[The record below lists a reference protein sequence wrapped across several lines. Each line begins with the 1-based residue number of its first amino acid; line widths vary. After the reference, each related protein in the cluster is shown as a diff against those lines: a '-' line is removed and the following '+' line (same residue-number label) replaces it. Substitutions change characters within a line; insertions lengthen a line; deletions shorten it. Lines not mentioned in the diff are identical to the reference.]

1 MKCNQTK
8 CQWNIS
14 CGCMKPA
21 WMECPLTNIK
31 FEEEALIDKAE
42 RILSVAKAIQ
52 SGKGK
57 KDKRRVNPHRIPVSK
72 ASVKKLQGA
81 ITSDAINLA
90 MALFLTTLCDKF
102 GYDSDSL
109 QDVWK
114 EVNALSDGVV
124 KGYVN
129 VNDLLRVLDE
139 EYGITIKV

>member
-1 MKCNQTK
+1 M
-8 CQWNIS
+8 
-14 CGCMKPA
+14 
-21 WMECPLTNIK
+21 
-31 FEEEALIDKAE
+31 
-42 RILSVAKAIQ
+42 
-52 SGKGK
+52 
-57 KDKRRVNPHRIPVSK
+57 
-72 ASVKKLQGA
+72 KKLQVA

-129 VNDLLRVLDE
+129 VNDLLQVLDE

>member
-1 MKCNQTK
+1 MK
-8 CQWNIS
+8 
-14 CGCMKPA
+14 
-21 WMECPLTNIK
+21 
-31 FEEEALIDKAE
+31 
-42 RILSVAKAIQ
+42 
-52 SGKGK
+52 K
-57 KDKRRVNPHRIPVSK
+57 KRVNPNRIPVSK
-72 ASVKKLQGA
+72 ATVKKLREN

-129 VNDLLRVLDE
+129 VNDLLQVLDE
-139 EYGITIKV
+139 EYGIMIKV